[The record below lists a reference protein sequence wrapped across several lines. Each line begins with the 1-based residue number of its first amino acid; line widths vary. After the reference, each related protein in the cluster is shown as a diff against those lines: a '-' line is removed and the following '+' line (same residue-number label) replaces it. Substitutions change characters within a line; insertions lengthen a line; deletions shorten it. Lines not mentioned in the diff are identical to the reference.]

1 MLYFLMA
8 EPSVCRLS
16 VMLLHSTQRLELF
29 GNIFASSNSS
39 RYLTF
44 CIRIFEKKFEGI
56 LGGRAT

>member
-1 MLYFLMA
+1 MA